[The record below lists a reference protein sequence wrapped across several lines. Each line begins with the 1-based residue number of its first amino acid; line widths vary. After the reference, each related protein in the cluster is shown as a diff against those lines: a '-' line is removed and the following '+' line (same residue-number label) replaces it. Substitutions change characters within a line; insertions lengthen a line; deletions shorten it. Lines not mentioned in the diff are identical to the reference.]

1 MVAKQRCTNPN
12 SQRWYTHGA
21 RGIKFLFNSFE
32 EFIQTIGRRPSPEHS
47 LDRFP
52 DNDGNY
58 EPGNVRWATR
68 SQQQLNKRPFGKG
81 YSWHKATGMWMV
93 RIRINGK
100 EKYKGIFKTQKEAKK
115 AREEAIKEKE
125 KCQKKT

>member
-1 MVAKQRCTNPN
+1 MARIPKHNYLLPEYQVYMVAKQRCTNPN

-81 YSWHKATGMWMV
+81 
-93 RIRINGK
+93 
-100 EKYKGIFKTQKEAKK
+100 
-115 AREEAIKEKE
+115 
-125 KCQKKT
+125 

>member
-1 MVAKQRCTNPN
+1 
-12 SQRWYTHGA
+12 
-21 RGIKFLFNSFE
+21 
-32 EFIQTIGRRPSPEHS
+32 
-47 LDRFP
+47 
-52 DNDGNY
+52 
-58 EPGNVRWATR
+58 
-68 SQQQLNKRPFGKG
+68 
-81 YSWHKATGMWMV
+81 MWMV